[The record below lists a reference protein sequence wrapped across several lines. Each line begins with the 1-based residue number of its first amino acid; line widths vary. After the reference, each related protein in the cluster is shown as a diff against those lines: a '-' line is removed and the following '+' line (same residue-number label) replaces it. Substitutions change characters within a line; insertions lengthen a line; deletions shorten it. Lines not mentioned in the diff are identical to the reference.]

1 MAQDS
6 QADELL
12 RALGKEVM
20 KLHRVYDGSN
30 RVSEQYETFANTVHG
45 GAALK
50 TEYTYDGVSE
60 RVVGMKE
67 SLATW
72 DSAWDI

>member
-1 MAQDS
+1 MANDTN
-6 QADELL
+6 ADELL
-12 RALGKEVM
+12 QALGKEVL

-30 RVSEQYETFANTVHG
+30 RLIEQYETFANTVDNG
-45 GAALK
+45 VALK
-50 TEYTYDGVSE
+50 TTYTYDGASE

-67 SLATW
+67 ELATW